1 MEKTMVRIKT
11 WQELYEHIYKEKMPM
26 IGNARKE
33 EMIRNLFGACE
44 NGEILNIGLTF
55 TGKADND
62 NVKIVKG

>member
-1 MEKTMVRIKT
+1 MKEIKN
-11 WQELYEHIYKEKMPM
+11 WIELYEHVYKEKLPM

-33 EMIRNLFGACE
+33 EMIRNLYNACE

-55 TGKADND
+55 TGKADKD

>member
-1 MEKTMVRIKT
+1 MKEIKT

-33 EMIRNLFGACE
+33 EMIRNLFAACE
-44 NGEILNIGLTF
+44 NGEVMNVGLTF
-55 TGKADND
+55 TGKADKD

>member
-1 MEKTMVRIKT
+1 MKEIKR

-33 EMIRNLFGACE
+33 EMIRNLYDACE

-55 TGKADND
+55 TGKADKD

>member
-1 MEKTMVRIKT
+1 MKEIKT
-11 WQELYEHIYKEKMPM
+11 WQELYEHVYKEKMPM

-33 EMIRNLFGACE
+33 EMIRNLFEMCK

-55 TGKADND
+55 TGEADKD

>member
-1 MEKTMVRIKT
+1 MVEIRS

-33 EMIRNLFGACE
+33 EMIRNLFDACK

-55 TGKADND
+55 TGKADKD

>member
-1 MEKTMVRIKT
+1 MKEIKT

-33 EMIRNLFGACE
+33 EMIRNLFDMCK

-55 TGKADND
+55 TGEADED

>member
-1 MEKTMVRIKT
+1 MVEIRS

-33 EMIRNLFGACE
+33 EMIRNLYDACE

-55 TGKADND
+55 TGKADKD

>member
-1 MEKTMVRIKT
+1 MKEIKN
-11 WQELYEHIYKEKMPM
+11 WIELYEHVYKEKMPM

-33 EMIRNLFGACE
+33 EMIRNLYNACK

-55 TGKADND
+55 TGNADKD

>member
-1 MEKTMVRIKT
+1 MVEIRS

-33 EMIRNLFGACE
+33 EMIRNLFAACE
-44 NGEILNIGLTF
+44 NGEVMNVGLTF

>member
-1 MEKTMVRIKT
+1 MVEIRS

-33 EMIRNLFGACE
+33 EMIRNLFAACE
-44 NGEILNIGLTF
+44 NGEVLNVGLTF
-55 TGKADND
+55 TGKADKD

>member
-1 MEKTMVRIKT
+1 MEEIKN
-11 WQELYEHIYKEKMPM
+11 WIELYEHVYKEKLPM

-33 EMIRNLFGACE
+33 EMIRNLFDACE

-55 TGKADND
+55 TGKADKD

>member
-1 MEKTMVRIKT
+1 MKEIKR

-33 EMIRNLFGACE
+33 EKIRNLFDMCK

-55 TGKADND
+55 TGEADKD

>member
-1 MEKTMVRIKT
+1 MKEIKN
-11 WQELYEHIYKEKMPM
+11 WIELYEHVYKEKMPM

-33 EMIRNLFGACE
+33 EMIRNLYDACE

-55 TGKADND
+55 TGKADKD

>member
-1 MEKTMVRIKT
+1 MKEIKN
-11 WQELYEHIYKEKMPM
+11 WIELYEHVYKEKLPM

-33 EMIRNLFGACE
+33 EMIRNLFDACE

-55 TGKADND
+55 TGKADKD

>member
-1 MEKTMVRIKT
+1 MVEIRS

-33 EMIRNLFGACE
+33 EMIRNLFAACE
-44 NGEILNIGLTF
+44 NGEVLNVGLTF

-62 NVKIVKG
+62 NVKIIK

>member
-1 MEKTMVRIKT
+1 MVEIRS

-33 EMIRNLFGACE
+33 EMIRNLFAACE
-44 NGEILNIGLTF
+44 NGEVMNVGLTF

-62 NVKIVKG
+62 NVKIIK

>member
-1 MEKTMVRIKT
+1 MNEIKT

-33 EMIRNLFGACE
+33 EMIRNLFDACE

-55 TGKADND
+55 TGKADKD
-62 NVKIVKG
+62 NVKIMKG

>member
-1 MEKTMVRIKT
+1 MEEIKN
-11 WQELYEHIYKEKMPM
+11 WIELYEHVYKEKLPM

-33 EMIRNLFGACE
+33 EMIRNLFDACE

-55 TGKADND
+55 TGEADKD

>member
-1 MEKTMVRIKT
+1 MVEIRS

-33 EMIRNLFGACE
+33 EMIRNLFDACE

-55 TGKADND
+55 TGKADKD

>member
-1 MEKTMVRIKT
+1 MKEIKT

-33 EMIRNLFGACE
+33 EKIRNLFDMCK

-55 TGKADND
+55 TGEADED

>member
-1 MEKTMVRIKT
+1 MKEIKN
-11 WQELYEHIYKEKMPM
+11 WIELYEHVYKEKLPM

-33 EMIRNLFGACE
+33 EMIRNLFDACK

-55 TGKADND
+55 TGKADKD

>member
-1 MEKTMVRIKT
+1 MKEIKR

-33 EMIRNLFGACE
+33 EMIRNLFDMCK

-55 TGKADND
+55 TGEADND

>member
-1 MEKTMVRIKT
+1 MKEIKN
-11 WQELYEHIYKEKMPM
+11 WIELYEHIYKEKMPM

-33 EMIRNLFGACE
+33 EMIRNLYDACE

-55 TGKADND
+55 TGKADKD

>member
-1 MEKTMVRIKT
+1 MVEIRS

-33 EMIRNLFGACE
+33 EMIRNLFDMCK

-55 TGKADND
+55 TGEADKD

>member
-1 MEKTMVRIKT
+1 MKEIKR

-33 EMIRNLFGACE
+33 EMIRNLFEMCE

-55 TGKADND
+55 TGEADED